1 MPYFGAKY
9 QFSTWPR
16 KNSEIFK
23 VLSTYF
29 KNNERK
35 CSLVNVLIRLVH
47 WEMITLGSKIN
58 TFSFQMKNMQRISWN
73 NSITSTFMEK

>member
-9 QFSTWPR
+9 QVSTWSR

-23 VLSTYF
+23 VLNTYF

-47 WEMITLGSKIN
+47 WEMITLGLKVN
-58 TFSFQMKNMQRISWN
+58 TTFSFQK
-73 NSITSTFMEK
+73 